1 MLKSEQIKFEDN
13 FGKQQKSPQKYEG
26 CVVAD
31 YIPWKT
37 MHIPCVTM
45 LYPNRLL
52 KLETYSFSI
61 VF

>member
-1 MLKSEQIKFEDN
+1 MISRRNCLLKSEQIKFEDN

-45 LYPNRLL
+45 LYPNR
-52 KLETYSFSI
+52 
-61 VF
+61 